1 MRKLISP
8 WGNTRVLQFFRH
20 QIHIQTVPTHMFQ
33 QALSIKCL
41 RAHTA
46 SLKIRLSIKKLSPF
60 WTVHREVFIENI
72 YRLRSVDKILRKI
85 SQNIYQTY
93 LNRSELK
100 QCFLLKVNAWK
111 TIWAEL
117 GQLASWSKYLR
128 LRMNPLGGSINDFC
142 LFGLRRW
149 LSLQFSTCCALT
161 IFSQELNWLYC
172 WVYPSLNL

>member
-8 WGNTRVLQFFRH
+8 WGNTRVLQFFSH

-33 QALSIKCL
+33 QALFIKPL
-41 RAHTA
+41 RVYTA
-46 SLKIRLSIKKLSPF
+46 VFQNQLVDQKTLTL
-60 WTVHREVFIENI
+60 WTVHREVFIEKI
-72 YRLRSVDKILRKI
+72 YRLRSVDKISRKI
-85 SQNIYQTY
+85 SQNIYQTD
-93 LNRSELK
+93 LNRSEVN
-100 QCFLLKVNAWK
+100 QCLLLKINAWK

-149 LSLQFSTCCALT
+149 LAVLLFSALFHASGIGYLPGT
-161 IFSQELNWLYC
+161 ETEKMS
-172 WVYPSLNL
+172 